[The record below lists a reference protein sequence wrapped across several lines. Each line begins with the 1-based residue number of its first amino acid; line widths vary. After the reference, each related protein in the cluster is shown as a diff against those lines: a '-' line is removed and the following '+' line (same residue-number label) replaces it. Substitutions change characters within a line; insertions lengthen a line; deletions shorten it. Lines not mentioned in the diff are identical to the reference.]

1 MRSIAIFELYE
12 YFITG
17 WDREEVAD
25 ELETFDEVVDALV
38 VGSGAAGMVAALT
51 LESQGLK
58 PVLIEKSQYFG
69 GSTARSGG
77 GVWVPNAPQL
87 VEQGEVDDP
96 DEVRAYLTRL
106 AGDRVSQE
114 RIDRY
119 LDQAPEMM
127 SFLRDR
133 SPYLADGFFWIRG
146 YSDYHPEL
154 GGNPLG
160 RGLWATPIDKR
171 LLGDDMAWLHP
182 GVRRMQLPLGA
193 WITSVDLHDLLTYRW
208 GGLSHKKIFGKLA
221 WRILRARVLGERM
234 GVSGQAL
241 ITRLRLALGEHGIPL
256 QRNTPLRELIT
267 DASGRVTGA
276 VIERDGRPVRVESRH
291 GVVLASGGFDHN
303 DEMRHKYQPELT
315 QDWSLGAATNEGDG
329 ILEGERLEADLD
341 LMEDRWWMPTMPSA
355 ADGSLVGLV
364 AERQYPNQFVVNGA
378 GKRFV
383 NEATP
388 YVVFCQAQIAGQR
401 SGVGHI
407 PAWMILDSRAWKRNV
422 IAGHLPLTP
431 FPKPWKKA
439 GTAHRADTLAE
450 LAGKIDVPAD
460 ELEKTAARFN
470 RFAESGVD
478 EDFHRGENA
487 YDNYYGDPSLKNP
500 NLMAVDRGPFYALA
514 LNPGDLGTKGGL
526 MTDIDGRVVDADGR
540 AIPGLYAA
548 GNVSSSVMG
557 TKYAGPGST
566 LGPAM
571 TFGYLAGLHISA
583 EAGVASDGR

>member
-1 MRSIAIFELYE
+1 M
-12 YFITG
+12 
-17 WDREEVAD
+17 
-25 ELETFDEVVDALV
+25 LV

-51 LESQGLK
+51 AKSAGLE
-58 PVLIEKSQYFG
+58 PALIEKSTYFG

-87 VEQGEVDDP
+87 VRQGESDDP

-106 AGDRVSQE
+106 AGDRVPQE

-119 LDQAPEMM
+119 LDKAPEMM
-127 SFLRDR
+127 GFLEGQ
-133 SPYLADGFFWIRG
+133 SPYLAGGFFWIRG

-171 LLGDDMAWLHP
+171 LLGDEMEFLHP

-221 WRILRARVLGERM
+221 WRVLRARVTGERI

-241 ITRLRLALGEHGIPL
+241 ITRLRLALREHGIEI
-256 QRNTPLRELIT
+256 QRQTPMLRLIHE
-267 DASGRVTGA
+267 DGEVVGA
-276 VIERDGRPVRVESRH
+276 EIERAGATRRVRAER

-303 DEMRHKYQPELT
+303 AVMRMEYQPELSE
-315 QDWSLGAATNEGDG
+315 DWSLGAATNEGDG
-329 ILEGERLEADLD
+329 ILAGEVLGADLD

-378 GKRFV
+378 GERFV

-388 YVVFCQAQIAGQR
+388 YVVFCQRQIAGQR
-401 SGVGHI
+401 TGVRHI
-407 PAWMILDSRAWKRNV
+407 PAWMILDSKAWKRNV

-431 FPKPWKKA
+431 FPKSWKRL
-439 GTAHRADTLAE
+439 GTAHQAPTLELLAE
-450 LAGKIDVPAD
+450 KIDVPA
-460 ELEKTAARFN
+460 EALRATADRFN
-470 RFAESGVD
+470 RFARAGVD
-478 EDFHRGENA
+478 EDFHRGETA
-487 YDNYYGDPSLKNP
+487 YDNYYGDHSLANP
-500 NLMAVDRGPFYALA
+500 NLMPVERGPFYALA
-514 LNPGDLGTKGGL
+514 LTPGDLGTKGGL
-526 MTDIDGRVVDADGR
+526 VTDVDARVLDQSGEP
-540 AIPGLYAA
+540 IPGLYAA

-571 TFGYLAGLHISA
+571 TFAYLAGRHLA
-583 EAGVASDGR
+583 A